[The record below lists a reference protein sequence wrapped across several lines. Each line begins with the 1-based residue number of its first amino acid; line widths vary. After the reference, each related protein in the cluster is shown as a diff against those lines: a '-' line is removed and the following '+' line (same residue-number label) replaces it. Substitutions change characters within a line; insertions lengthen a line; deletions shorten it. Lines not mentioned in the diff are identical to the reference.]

1 MWCMNERWYYSMSE
15 YTSERT
21 LGELIS
27 FSTLSTTL
35 DPEQQLKD
43 GMVLPHG
50 RGLARGGGRAEKVEL
65 DEHVPWACACGA
77 WVVVWCAA
85 AHVSRSQLLGFLL
98 DHLYYLPLGHQEV
111 GHN

>member
-1 MWCMNERWYYSMSE
+1 MSE

-27 FSTLSTTL
+27 FSTLSTTV

-43 GMVLPHG
+43 GMVLPRG

-65 DEHVPWACACGA
+65 DEHVNNMCMHMCSVGVCMWGVGGGMVCASRPVC
-77 WVVVWCAA
+77 CFSLDEP
-85 AHVSRSQLLGFLL
+85 VSKVRCSTLVQ
-98 DHLYYLPLGHQEV
+98 
-111 GHN
+111 

>member
-1 MWCMNERWYYSMSE
+1 MSE

-50 RGLARGGGRAEKVEL
+50 RGLARGGERAETVEL

-77 WVVVWCAA
+77 WVLVRAA
-85 AHVSRSQLLGFLL
+85 VGRVSRS
-98 DHLYYLPLGHQEV
+98 H
-111 GHN
+111 

>member
-1 MWCMNERWYYSMSE
+1 MSE

-27 FSTLSTTL
+27 FSTLSTTV

-43 GMVLPHG
+43 GMVLPRG

-65 DEHVPWACACGA
+65 YMCSVGVCMWGVGGGMVCASRPVCCFSLDEP
-77 WVVVWCAA
+77 
-85 AHVSRSQLLGFLL
+85 VSKVRCSTLVQ
-98 DHLYYLPLGHQEV
+98 
-111 GHN
+111 

>member
-1 MWCMNERWYYSMSE
+1 MSE

-27 FSTLSTTL
+27 FSTLSTTV

-50 RGLARGGGRAEKVEL
+50 RGLARGGERAETVEL
-65 DEHVPWACACGA
+65 DEHVHVTCSVACACGA
-77 WVVVWCAA
+77 WVLVRAA
-85 AHVSRSQLLGFLL
+85 VGRVSRS
-98 DHLYYLPLGHQEV
+98 H
-111 GHN
+111 

>member
-1 MWCMNERWYYSMSE
+1 MSE

-27 FSTLSTTL
+27 FSTLSTTV

-50 RGLARGGGRAEKVEL
+50 RGLARGGERAEKVEHV
-65 DEHVPWACACGA
+65 HVPWACACGA
-77 WVVVWCAA
+77 WVLVRAA
-85 AHVSRSQLLGFLL
+85 VGRVSRS
-98 DHLYYLPLGHQEV
+98 H
-111 GHN
+111 

>member
-1 MWCMNERWYYSMSE
+1 MSE

-27 FSTLSTTL
+27 FSTLSTTV

-43 GMVLPHG
+43 GMVLPRG

-65 DEHVPWACACGA
+65 DEHVNIGCACVPWACACGA
-77 WVVVWCAA
+77 WVVVWCA
-85 AHVSRSQLLGFLL
+85 HLGRCAVFPSMNLF
-98 DHLYYLPLGHQEV
+98 PK
-111 GHN
+111 